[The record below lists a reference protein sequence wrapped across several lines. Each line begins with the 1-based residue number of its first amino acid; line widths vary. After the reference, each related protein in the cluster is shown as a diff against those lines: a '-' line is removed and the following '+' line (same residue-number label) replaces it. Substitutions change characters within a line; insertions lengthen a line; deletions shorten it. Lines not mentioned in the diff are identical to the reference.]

1 MIGNQAERR
10 LLLGHDALDEQLR
23 IEEERQRFEIQ
34 ERPAFEV
41 VPVGQ
46 EDPQPLHFPADRAD
60 GKQSVNQLNQL
71 NRLNRLN
78 RWN

>member
-34 ERPAFEV
+34 ERPTFEII
-41 VPVGQ
+41 PIGQ
-46 EDPQPLHFPADRAD
+46 QDP
-60 GKQSVNQLNQL
+60 
-71 NRLNRLN
+71 
-78 RWN
+78 